1 MDSVFWGYLMK
12 VQYKGRQVEAQ
23 RVEFLTRREGWNEY
37 QLTDGT
43 ILRMK
48 TVVSEVIKVLDETNA
63 EGNQIYQV
71 RSTNLVWV
79 CSS

>member
-1 MDSVFWGYLMK
+1 MK